1 MYFAIVYMHELGHS
15 RKNTGAKDLSRPQ
28 PLLYGKASGTRD
40 KVLSP
45 LNLSSPPFWQGRL
58 LPVLSWSEEWGLTG
72 LRSKEITCN
81 AILWKWSLWYSRASR
96 DDTVTIRVVKTF
108 LRGSRATGCH
118 TAQRQKWRAW
128 RSFRREPQ
136 AWLKGQKIKT
146 TLRKRLKELSSFCLE
161 KTSLRGNWIIVYKHT
176 WPGVQLFFPMDGGE
190 ERIVDSCR
198 WQIWHGNF
206 KTLCII
212 LKDHDM
218 LQLPLFFFFY
228 AMNFNHK
235 YVKGIREQVCHRLPN
250 HPT

>member
-1 MYFAIVYMHELGHS
+1 MSSNTVERTLELKTSAGRSHYYTERHRELETRFWVLWISQVLHS
-15 RKNTGAKDLSRPQ
+15 
-28 PLLYGKASGTRD
+28 GKEGS
-40 KVLSP
+40 
-45 LNLSSPPFWQGRL
+45 

-81 AILWKWSLWYSRASR
+81 AILWKWPLWYSRASR

-146 TLRKRLKELSSFCLE
+146 TLRKRLKELSLFCLE
-161 KTSLRGNWIIVYKHT
+161 KTCLRGNWIIVYKHT

-206 KTLCII
+206 KTLCIT

-218 LQLPLFFFFY
+218 LQLLLFFFS
-228 AMNFNHK
+228 MPWT
-235 YVKGIREQVCHRLPN
+235 L
-250 HPT
+250 TTSM